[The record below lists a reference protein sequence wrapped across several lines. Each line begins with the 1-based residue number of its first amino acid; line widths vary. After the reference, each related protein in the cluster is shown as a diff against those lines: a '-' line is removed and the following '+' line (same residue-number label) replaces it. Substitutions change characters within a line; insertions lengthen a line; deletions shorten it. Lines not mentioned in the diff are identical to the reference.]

1 MLAFPIRLPSL
12 GPAPAGSGKYKATLT
27 ALHAKVE
34 TIKDSTYSVEMSL
47 NFTAGAENYSSFFKQ
62 PFGVGKTAET
72 FARVLKEYN
81 EKAAKSFP
89 YMARVPSVRFVLT
102 EKGDAGQF
110 VVNVPPLANLYVD
123 SQMFWEIIGI
133 TSTYYDHFGPV
144 TFEGTTTP
152 VMVDGFDNHLG
163 TEARIVRGRVMPLQ
177 EPLDLLHDKLS
188 LLGVSIDQPRMEVSF
203 AQDRVPFKL
212 RQPQPVTHEG
222 LAEGLNHVIG
232 DGLKILNLDPTTV
245 VASLQDK
252 ELILQ
257 SKGWQ
262 GANME
267 LSVTITSEDLAEY
280 LQMEEKTLKFD
291 LHAAQTHVLHPR
303 EVSTEEEPL
312 APYFPLSIVAVGGSG
327 GARKI
332 I

>member
-110 VVNVPPLANLYVD
+110 VVNVPPWRICMWTVKC
-123 SQMFWEIIGI
+123 
-133 TSTYYDHFGPV
+133 FGKLSELPV
-144 TFEGTTTP
+144 RTTTI
-152 VMVDGFDNHLG
+152 LG
-163 TEARIVRGRVMPLQ
+163 LSPSRGRPPPSWWMALTTTW
-177 EPLDLLHDKLS
+177 EPRRAS
-188 LLGVSIDQPRMEVSF
+188 S
-203 AQDRVPFKL
+203 
-212 RQPQPVTHEG
+212 EG
-222 LAEGLNHVIG
+222 G
-232 DGLKILNLDPTTV
+232 
-245 VASLQDK
+245 
-252 ELILQ
+252 
-257 SKGWQ
+257 
-262 GANME
+262 
-267 LSVTITSEDLAEY
+267 
-280 LQMEEKTLKFD
+280 
-291 LHAAQTHVLHPR
+291 
-303 EVSTEEEPL
+303 
-312 APYFPLSIVAVGGSG
+312 
-327 GARKI
+327 
-332 I
+332 